1 MTTATLT
8 NYAPYVR
15 AAFEYLDSIVNTRS
29 VAGMW
34 WASMNGATDTSP
46 QSLKSFLSNHDCLNT
61 LQVHFTDGM
70 IARIWSPGVREVDTS
85 HATYATF
92 DGSRRDYAGVVHIAH
107 SSDTWIGFDTTS
119 ETVIVHTT
127 E

>member
-1 MTTATLT
+1 MSTATLT
-8 NYAPYVR
+8 NHAPYVR
-15 AAFEYLDSIVNTRS
+15 AAFEYLDSIVNTRPI
-29 VAGMW
+29 AGMW

-46 QSLKSFLSNHDCLNT
+46 KSLKSFLENHDYLNA
-61 LQVHFTDGM
+61 LQVHFTDGK

-107 SSDTWIGFDTTS
+107 SDDTWIGFDTDMG
-119 ETVIVHTT
+119 TVLVYTT